1 MSLFESK
8 TVTLPD
14 GAEVLLRSP
23 EVDEAPRLI
32 EYLDAVRRESGF
44 LMWGPEDDLPD
55 EESERKWVQSRRDEE
70 GGVTVLTEADGQVV
84 SICGIDRHGPFS
96 RARHCAELGISIREA
111 WCDRG
116 LGSVLVRE
124 LIGWAEAHEG
134 LEVISLEVFD
144 GNDRALALYEKHGF
158 EATGRRRWRI
168 KRDGEYFDAILM
180 SRWVGAAEMVP

>member
-14 GAEVLLRSP
+14 GAELLLRSP

-70 GGVTVLTEADGQVV
+70 GGEQSDEGDREHRQGGRGVDEHEDERDHEGQHQRADHGELVVLELLTSRKDVLTGIVV
-84 SICGIDRHGPFS
+84 FR
-96 RARHCAELGISIREA
+96 
-111 WCDRG
+111 
-116 LGSVLVRE
+116 
-124 LIGWAEAHEG
+124 
-134 LEVISLEVFD
+134 
-144 GNDRALALYEKHGF
+144 
-158 EATGRRRWRI
+158 
-168 KRDGEYFDAILM
+168 
-180 SRWVGAAEMVP
+180 